1 MAQQI
6 AANPAICVFLLA
18 CKNCGIHQKNCEK
31 EPGLEGAPINF
42 PTALHTNFAA
52 EHEKNK

>member
-18 CKNCGIHQKNCEK
+18 GKNYGSHQKNCVK
-31 EPGLEGAPINF
+31 DPGLDGAPINF
-42 PTALHTNFAA
+42 PTALHTNFAVGQV
-52 EHEKNK
+52 KKR